1 MYHFFKIAL
10 IFLLVCWINFLQ
22 GQYIFNHY
30 TEDKGLPSNS
40 VSSILKDNDGFIW
53 IATQKGVC
61 RFDGHDFLTF
71 NSDGQ
76 EFPDLS
82 QSDEF
87 DLYQDRE
94 GIVWIA
100 TKDQGLYACDRKSK
114 KFVHFSHDEFEPKS
128 LSDDFVNFAF
138 EDNPGNMWVSSH
150 SHGLDLYDRS
160 KNNFTNY
167 KPSDTYRELTSRLI
181 DDLISYAIDPVD
193 DHILWFGSLS
203 GLFSFDTKN
212 LVWKYFPLDQ
222 SNALNPSV
230 YTGNEK
236 IFRSMV
242 FDKIGN
248 LWAGSW
254 GGGLIR
260 FDTKTGKFEIY
271 KYESLQPVNGF
282 RNNIKQLIWKNDQ
295 ELWVV
300 APYRGLG
307 VFKTQ
312 DHSFHFID
320 DTDTGEP
327 LVVNPSNCWI
337 DSAGFMWVGSHAKG
351 LYTTNL
357 KAAKFSKKQLPFSF
371 REMAF
376 NTHTQMIL
384 GATRQSTGRLV
395 EVDPITSVYHE
406 FGYTPLQ
413 NKNENYIISI
423 IPVKEKT
430 WIVESFNLYY
440 FDQKTIQPV
449 IGFDPHKVSTQK
461 QSLPFFISAAI
472 DLNGD
477 LWLGTKFHG
486 LFRINPDKDS
496 YENFYNPGGNLNS
509 PEFGEFIYSLFCDD
523 SGRIWYGSENFGYF
537 DYQKGQFFN
546 FSTDKDL
553 PDSDIKVKSTQAI
566 AQSKDGNLWLGTE
579 KNGIAVI
586 SANHEK
592 LTFIKSFTTSNG
604 LASNDIA
611 EIAIDHN
618 GNVWIITGAGLS
630 KINPTNDSVEN
641 YGYQYG
647 LSGLHNLEVTPDND
661 ILIGSNGGYFKFNP
675 QSISP
680 FTYDIKPYIRSFSI
694 FDQPID
700 FDQVIDSLGTIRLN
714 YDQNFFSIEFGLID
728 YFQPNNRPLSY
739 KLEGVDQ
746 SWQTS
751 MNRKYLSYA
760 NLDGGNYIFKLKASN
775 GRELQLPIF
784 IETPFWKTPWFYI
797 LVAVVIF
804 SGFLGFYLYRL
815 RQIRKQEEI
824 KSGYN
829 KMINQLEMKALRAQ
843 MNPHFLFNSLNSI
856 RYYIL
861 KEEFENASDYITKF
875 SKLLRLILRNSR
887 QNMITLKEELDT
899 LRIYIEFE
907 QMRFSK
913 SFIFKEEI
921 QESINPEE
929 ILIQPMTLQP
939 FVENAIWHGLMPKEG
954 DRQLSLSLNKT
965 ENLLTVIIEDN
976 GVGRKKASA
985 IKHENDMSE
994 TKSYGLQITDE
1005 RFAILRSI
1013 RGKRSDFEITDLMDK
1028 DNRPT
1033 GTRVTIYYEI

>member
-1 MYHFFKIAL
+1 
-10 IFLLVCWINFLQ
+10 
-22 GQYIFNHY
+22 
-30 TEDKGLPSNS
+30 
-40 VSSILKDNDGFIW
+40 
-53 IATQKGVC
+53 
-61 RFDGHDFLTF
+61 
-71 NSDGQ
+71 
-76 EFPDLS
+76 
-82 QSDEF
+82 
-87 DLYQDRE
+87 
-94 GIVWIA
+94 
-100 TKDQGLYACDRKSK
+100 
-114 KFVHFSHDEFEPKS
+114 
-128 LSDDFVNFAF
+128 
-138 EDNPGNMWVSSH
+138 
-150 SHGLDLYDRS
+150 
-160 KNNFTNY
+160 
-167 KPSDTYRELTSRLI
+167 
-181 DDLISYAIDPVD
+181 
-193 DHILWFGSLS
+193 
-203 GLFSFDTKN
+203 
-212 LVWKYFPLDQ
+212 
-222 SNALNPSV
+222 
-230 YTGNEK
+230 
-236 IFRSMV
+236 MV
-242 FDKIGN
+242 FDKKGN

-271 KYESLQPVNGF
+271 KYENLQPVNGF

-295 ELWVV
+295 EFWVV

-307 VFKTQ
+307 IFKLK
-312 DHSFHFID
+312 DFSFHFLENHESE
-320 DTDTGEP
+320 EP
-327 LVVNPSNCWI
+327 LVMNPVSLVT
-337 DSAGFMWVGSHAKG
+337 DSSGFMWIGSRNNG

-357 KAAKFSKKQLPFSF
+357 DAAKFLKLELPYSIRTMDFDTVSKTILAASIKSNSELIQIYPATSDYQVFSY
-371 REMAF
+371 
-376 NTHTQMIL
+376 NPIL
-384 GATRQSTGRLV
+384 
-395 EVDPITSVYHE
+395 
-406 FGYTPLQ
+406 
-413 NKNENYIISI
+413 NKNENFIIDI
-423 IPVKEKT
+423 LRIKEKV

-440 FDQKTIQPV
+440 FNGNVIQPF
-449 IGFDPHKVSTQK
+449 IEFDPTKVSAHK
-461 QSLPFFISAAI
+461 QNDPFFISAGNYP
-472 DLNGD
+472 NGD
-477 LWLGTKFHG
+477 IWLGTKFHG
-486 LFRINPDKDS
+486 LFRVNPEKNS
-496 YENFYNPGGNLNS
+496 YENFYNAGGETKSPGFE
-509 PEFGEFIYSLFCDD
+509 EFVYTLFCDAE
-523 SGRIWYGSENFGYF
+523 GRIWYGSENFGYY
-537 DYQKGQFFN
+537 DYLKGQFVS
-546 FSTDKDL
+546 FSTDRDL
-553 PDSDIKVKSTQAI
+553 PNSDIKVKSIQAI
-566 AQSKDGNLWLGTE
+566 SQTKDRNLWLGTE

-586 SANHEK
+586 RTNNEK

-611 EIAIDHN
+611 EIAVDHN

-630 KINPTNDSVEN
+630 KINPANDSVEN
-641 YGYQYG
+641 YDYQYG
-647 LSGLHNLEVTPDND
+647 LSGLHNLEVTPEND

-700 FDQVIDSLGTIRLN
+700 FDQIIDSIGTIRLN

-728 YFQPNNRPLSY
+728 YFQPNNRSLSFM
-739 KLEGVDQ
+739 LEGVDQ
-746 SWQTS
+746 SWQS
-751 MNRKYLSYA
+751 SLNRKYLSYA
-760 NLDGGNYIFKLKASN
+760 NLDGGNYIFKIKASN
-775 GRELQLPIF
+775 GNELQLPIF

-797 LVAVVIF
+797 LIAVVIF

-815 RQIRKQEEI
+815 RQIRKQEDI

-913 SFIFKEEI
+913 SFTFKEEI
-921 QESINPEE
+921 HESVNPEE

-939 FVENAIWHGLMPKEG
+939 FVENAIWHGLMPKEN

-976 GVGRKKASA
+976 GVGRQKASA

-1013 RGKRSDFEITDLMDK
+1013 RGKRSDFEITDLL
-1028 DNRPT
+1028 
-1033 GTRVTIYYEI
+1033 